1 MVAVVFVLLSILAG
15 WYSTVYARERKV
27 KEIYQ
32 YLKNKVMEENK
43 VNVTL
48 LNDQIKLDFGA
59 IDQNIWIKIDEE
71 RQKDG
76 RIGYF
81 EDEFLFWKLMC
92 SCFLCFYLH
101 LYLFLCLYLC

>member
-1 MVAVVFVLLSILAG
+1 
-15 WYSTVYARERKV
+15 
-27 KEIYQ
+27 
-32 YLKNKVMEENK
+32 LKNKVMEENK